1 MSGQCPQCHN
11 MEQYVRNI
19 CLTANMLYD
28 LDGCCHYSDV
38 IAAMK
43 REHEQLAAA
52 EAAFK
57 NEVQIVIE
65 QRDSIESLIWRFR
78 DIQFPRDA
86 VQTAIDL
93 AKEVS
98 DE

>member
-1 MSGQCPQCHN
+1 MNNP
-11 MEQYVRNI
+11 YVQGLELKLNI
-19 CLTANMLYD
+19 AQQ
-28 LDGCCHYSDV
+28 
-38 IAAMK
+38 K
-43 REHEQLAAA
+43 LAAA
-52 EAAFK
+52 EVAFK

-93 AKEVS
+93 AKE
-98 DE
+98 EK